1 MTFLFDENISPDI
14 VESLRPLDKPVV
26 HVVDVDELGRGAL
39 DEDVFDFLE
48 QRPDWVLITQDKK
61 MRRKKHQRQAI
72 LDAGLGVFV
81 LIGRAEKSNDAL
93 VVLLLQC
100 WPALTKLA
108 SQTPRPFIF
117 GISDRRKIEPI

>member
-26 HVVDVDELGRGAL
+26 HVVDVDELGRGVL
-39 DEDVFDFLE
+39 DEDVFDFLG

-81 LIGRAEKSNDAL
+81 LTGRAEKSNDGL

-117 GISDRRKIEPI
+117 GISDGRKIEPI